1 MSRVRTH
8 TVAIESTNI
17 ASFESVM
24 LPVTPTNVSSVK
36 NSMRL
41 ILKKHLPLAAYYPG
55 ARWAKACVREN
66 VLLDS
71 KSFVLR

>member
-1 MSRVRTH
+1 MSRGRIH

-24 LPVTPTNVSSVK
+24 LPVTPTKIASVK

-55 ARWAKACVREN
+55 ARWAKACVQEN
-66 VLLDS
+66 VPLVS
-71 KSFVLR
+71 KYFVLR